1 MCCQAPILAYP
12 TYKLPFT
19 LHTDS
24 SLEGLGVVLYQIQN
38 GVKRVTA
45 YASRSL
51 NKSEMNYPVH
61 KLMSLALKWAVTDK
75 FHDYLYDG
83 NTFEVYTDNNP
94 LTYVLSTVKLDV
106 CSHRWIAR
114 LTNYNFNIHY
124 RSGITNVD
132 ADALS
137 HIQWPNIL
145 SDPDI
150 VDFDESISAQSVKA
164 ICSSSKIS
172 YGYCETICCEAASLP
187 SQLVDMSVSAS
198 QPFDWSKEQSKS
210 PEIKEIVG
218 LIKKHRPY
226 SRKIKK
232 GDSSITKALRNK
244 GQLKLIKNI
253 LYRKNI
259 LETKDEKK
267 PRLQLILP
275 SHLTKKVLN
284 GLHNQVGHQV
294 IVRTLSLL
302 RERFF
307 WPCLHR
313 DATHYA
319 NKCQNCLKR
328 KATPHVAPLQPIIL
342 QISQWS

>member
-1 MCCQAPILAYP
+1 MVS
-12 TYKLPFT
+12 K
-19 LHTDS
+19 
-24 SLEGLGVVLYQIQN
+24 
-38 GVKRVTA
+38 VTV

-61 KLMSLALKWAVTDK
+61 KLEFLALKWAVTDK
-75 FHDYLYDG
+75 FHVMVVTHLK
-83 NTFEVYTDNNP
+83 FIDNNP
-94 LTYVLSTVKLDV
+94 LTYILSTAKLDA
-106 CSHRWIAR
+106 CSHRWVAR
-114 LTNYNFNIHY
+114 LANYNFNIHY

-137 HIQWPNIL
+137 CIQWPNIL

-150 VDFDESISAQSVKA
+150 VDFDESVGTQSVKA

-187 SQLVDMSVSAS
+187 SQFVDMSVSPN

-210 PEIKEIVG
+210 PEIKEIIG
-218 LIKKHRPY
+218 LIRKHRLY

-232 GDSSITKALRNK
+232 GDSSISKALLRNK

-253 LYRKNI
+253 LYRKTI

-267 PRLQLILP
+267 PRLQLILHG
-275 SHLTKKVLN
+275 HLTTKVLN
-284 GLHNQVGHQV
+284 GLHNQVGHHG

-302 RERFF
+302 RARFF
-307 WPCLHR
+307 WPGMQRCHSI
-313 DATHYA
+313 
-319 NKCQNCLKR
+319 CQ
-328 KATPHVAPLQPIIL
+328 
-342 QISQWS
+342 